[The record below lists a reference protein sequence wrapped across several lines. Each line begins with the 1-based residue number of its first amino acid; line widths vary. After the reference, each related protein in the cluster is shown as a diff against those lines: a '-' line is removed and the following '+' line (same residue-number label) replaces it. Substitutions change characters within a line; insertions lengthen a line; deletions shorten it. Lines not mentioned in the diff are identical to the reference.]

1 MPLHRLLNR
10 AFKPAALLAVFLK
23 PSGIVPILRSL
34 RNKTGTV
41 PLALLAIFVATCWLA
56 IGTHSLHAADDDAD
70 FTKQPTWAPPTTKAV
85 RAEVLKWLDA
95 SKIDA
100 PKRESIE
107 KTLWPESAAAQ
118 APSDLLDQV
127 VKTIAQVEPRSKELL
142 DICSKPHELKP
153 LPAFP
158 WLADSKTPA
167 IVRNNLRL
175 WYGRWLAE
183 EKQYD
188 EALDQLS
195 GLKTT
200 DVVDPASLLFYQ
212 GVANHWLLKKQPG
225 LQAIGKLLER
235 KNEIPRRYAQLA
247 SLMQTD
253 LSGLKD
259 ESLDHID
266 RRMHDV
272 ENRLDQ
278 AHAGKKVRKEEDGII
293 ASLDKLIEQ
302 KEKQQQEQDGAGAS
316 AGGMRSNS
324 PMPDSMLP
332 TGLHAKGEVARK
344 NIGTHSGWGDLKP
357 KERAEALQDIGEEFP
372 SHYRAVIE
380 QYFRRAASDSS
391 DDGNADAS
399 PEMNNPGSDSGGK

>member
-1 MPLHRLLNR
+1 MPLDRLVNR
-10 AFKPAALLAVFLK
+10 AFWPAALLAVFLAA
-23 PSGIVPILRSL
+23 G
-34 RNKTGTV
+34 
-41 PLALLAIFVATCWLA
+41 WLA
-56 IGTHSLHAADDDAD
+56 IATSSLHAADDDAQ
-70 FTKQPTWAPPTTKAV
+70 FTKQPTWAAPTAKAV
-85 RAEVLKWLDA
+85 RADVLKWLDGTKFDGA
-95 SKIDA
+95 KIDQA
-100 PKRESIE
+100 KRAAIE
-107 KTLWPESAAAQ
+107 KSLWPESAAGQ
-118 APSDLLDQV
+118 SPSDLLDQL
-127 VKTIAQVEPRSKELL
+127 VKTISQVEPRSKELL
-142 DICSKPHELKP
+142 DLCSKPHELKP

-158 WLADSKTPA
+158 WLTDAKTPA

-175 WYGRWLAE
+175 WYARWLTE

-195 GLKTT
+195 GLTTT

-212 GVANHWLLKKQPG
+212 GVADHWLLKKQPG
-225 LQAIGKLLER
+225 LQAIGELLER

-293 ASLDKLIEQ
+293 ASLDKLIQE
-302 KEKQQQEQDGAGAS
+302 KEKQQQEQDGGS
-316 AGGMRSNS
+316 SGAGGARPSS

-332 TGLHAKGEVARK
+332 TGLHAKGDVAK
-344 NIGTHSGWGDLKP
+344 KSIGTHSGWGDLKP

-391 DDGNADAS
+391 DGDNSHGSDS
-399 PEMNNPGSDSGGK
+399 PEMNKPGSGNPGGDDSGGK